1 MLVINEDLLAI
12 EDAIDQL
19 VNDIKQTK
27 EYKNY
32 CQLRNVVKEDSN
44 LQADL
49 AFFRQLKETY
59 DKEIAFASFRPEV
72 KALKKE
78 LLLKKRQLDL
88 NAKIMAL
95 RYAEVDL
102 QKILAHVSVA
112 IAEAISPTIFVDT
125 GLPLVAKKESPH
137 KGPYQNIKE
146 KDDPCLQDNIE

>member
-1 MLVINEDLLAI
+1 M
-12 EDAIDQL
+12 
-19 VNDIKQTK
+19 
-27 EYKNY
+27 
-32 CQLRNVVKEDSN
+32 
-44 LQADL
+44 
-49 AFFRQLKETY
+49 
-59 DKEIAFASFRPEV
+59 AFASFRPEV

-125 GLPLVAKKESPH
+125 GLPLAAKKKVPI
-137 KGPYQNIKE
+137 KGLIKISKKRMTHVYKTTSSRPY
-146 KDDPCLQDNIE
+146 CLFIL